1 MSSTT
6 PTIDRDGIL
15 QRYRH
20 RITQGDR
27 IKLKREEKAA
37 LVILLVDRL
46 IAMNQQGTDTEDAIE
61 TLCTTEVALLREGY
75 PTKSLDGEYLPNY
88 TRAVAAAIQDGRI
101 TLTDQNSFVKHW
113 RKRNAPTVSGQ
124 TQTHYAIE
132 YLKLDPETYAQ
143 HRAQTNA
150 HNNDR
155 QDNPADVELDP
166 YLAKVEE
173 LAQSQ
178 SPEEMAIAVA
188 ALTGRR
194 HVEVVAQGQFSLS
207 ATQHRYLL
215 HFEGQ
220 AKKRDDQP
228 NAGFDILTL
237 IPATEA
243 LALVDRFRQHPS
255 VVPLL
260 GQDDEH
266 PDVQAFHARVNR
278 RVEKL
283 FGQSGLVPVLHGFKT
298 VSIHRLRALWGAIAF
313 HFFAPGQKNP
323 QRFLQHYLGHVSDT
337 MQSAAN
343 APVTGHYFHY
353 RLWREGRELTAKGVK
368 LAAAGVL
375 PETGAIDAIAV
386 PEFAAAPAQS
396 AQSAQSAATPATA
409 EFRLEAAPAQSAAAS
424 PESAI
429 TPEPESTIDP
439 TPDTSPLTPTLST
452 KPHRHLV
459 KPIPVDL
466 NRLKTA
472 AAKFDIEIRKAKG
485 YGYEMA
491 LDQLLMALTADQPQP
506 EPELTITQAVS
517 AQAKTLEFLT
527 TEVEALRSQLAQ
539 ANQERDTA
547 IEQVQ
552 AINQQQADF
561 AALQAENQRLK
572 SAHTSLM
579 TAYNQL
585 LSNGHQPAMPPHA
598 LDEVPTHSTIAPT
611 ALSSAV
617 PKTPKQRVSTAD
629 GGAIARALRL
639 FRAVQ
644 DWNDQHPLATFA
656 ITASL
661 LKRDFGIH
669 DKAVEAFFEQYQSEV
684 EDYHQSIGVSNPRS
698 HNRLSGRDTEQ
709 LKKFV
714 ATISSET

>member
-1 MSSTT
+1 M
-6 PTIDRDGIL
+6 
-15 QRYRH
+15 
-20 RITQGDR
+20 
-27 IKLKREEKAA
+27 E
-37 LVILLVDRL
+37 
-46 IAMNQQGTDTEDAIE
+46 MNQQGTDTEEAIAA
-61 TLCTTEVALLREGY
+61 LCCAEVDLLKEGY

-88 TRAVAAAIQDGRI
+88 TRAVAEAIHDGRI
-101 TLTDQNSFVKHW
+101 TLTEQNSFEKHW
-113 RKRNAPTVSGQ
+113 RKRNAPEVSGQ
-124 TQTHYAIE
+124 TRTHYAIE
-132 YLKLDPETYAQ
+132 YLKLDASTYAE

-166 YLAKVEE
+166 YLDRVEQ

-188 ALTGRR
+188 AITGRR
-194 HVEVVAQGQFSLS
+194 HVEVVTQGRFSLS

-220 AKKRDDQP
+220 AKKRDDQSHE
-228 NAGFDILTL
+228 GFDILTL
-237 IPATEA
+237 IPAAEA
-243 LALVDRFRQHPS
+243 LALIDRFRAHPA

-266 PDVQAFHARVNR
+266 PDLQAFHARVNR
-278 RVEKL
+278 RVEKV

-337 MQSAAN
+337 VQSAAN

-375 PETGAIDAIAV
+375 PEDAIDPSTAEFAV
-386 PEFAAAPAQS
+386 PEAAAE
-396 AQSAQSAATPATA
+396 ATA
-409 EFRLEAAPAQSAAAS
+409 PA
-424 PESAI
+424 
-429 TPEPESTIDP
+429 IDL
-439 TPDTSPLTPTLST
+439 TPDTVGASTAQPPTPNPQPLTPTSST
-452 KPHRHLV
+452 KPAHRIV
-459 KPIPVDL
+459 RPIPVDL

-472 AAKFDIEIRKAKG
+472 AAKFEIEIRKSKG

-491 LDQLLMALTADQPQP
+491 LDQLLIALTSEALQP
-506 EPELTITQAVS
+506 EPEPTITQALN

-527 TEVEALRSQLAQ
+527 QEIASLRSQLQ
-539 ANQERDTA
+539 QVSQERDQA

-552 AINQQQADF
+552 AINQQQADL
-561 AALQAENQRLK
+561 AALQAENHRLK

-579 TAYNQL
+579 TAYHQL
-585 LSNGHQPAMPPHA
+585 LASGGKHSIAQLGADA
-598 LDEVPTHSTIAPT
+598 QRQAIEVPTDSTTPPAGQLEP
-611 ALSSAV
+611 SSPRA
-617 PKTPKQRVSTAD
+617 KTTHKRVSAAAD

-644 DWNDQHPLATFA
+644 DWNDQHPQATFA

-669 DKAVEAFFEQYQSEV
+669 DRAVEAFFDQYQQEV
-684 EDYHQSIGVSNPRS
+684 DDYHLSIGVSNARS
-698 HNRLSGRDTEQ
+698 HNRQNGRDTEQ
-709 LKKFV
+709 LKQFMQARV
-714 ATISSET
+714 EG

>member
-6 PTIDRDGIL
+6 PTLTRDEIL

-20 RITQGDR
+20 RIAQRDR

-46 IAMNQQGTDTEDAIE
+46 IEMNQQGTDTEEAIE
-61 TLCTTEVALLREGY
+61 ALCCAEVALLKEGY

-88 TRAVAAAIQDGRI
+88 IRAVTDAIHDGRI
-101 TLTDQNSFVKHW
+101 TLTPQNSFEKHW
-113 RKRNAPTVSGQ
+113 RKRNAPEVSGQ

-132 YLKLDPETYAQ
+132 YLKLDPETYAE

-166 YLAKVEE
+166 YLAKVEQ

-188 ALTGRR
+188 AITGRR

-220 AKKRDDQP
+220 AKKREDQS
-228 NAGFDILTL
+228 NSGFDILTL
-237 IPATEA
+237 TPAAEA
-243 LALVDRFRQHPS
+243 LALIDRFRSHPTI
-255 VVPLL
+255 VPLI

-278 RVEKL
+278 RVEKV

-298 VSIHRLRALWGAIAF
+298 VSIHRLRALWGAIAY

-337 MQSAAN
+337 LQSAAN

-353 RLWREGRELTAKGVK
+353 RLWREGKELTAKGVK
-368 LAAAGVL
+368 LASAGLLPQTIAPDEPPEAVTAIEPQPVPTAAS
-375 PETGAIDAIAV
+375 ETTT
-386 PEFAAAPAQS
+386 PAAPLDQPPASGETIASSTLQT
-396 AQSAQSAATPATA
+396 AATEPIETTA
-409 EFRLEAAPAQSAAAS
+409 QPQ
-424 PESAI
+424 PK
-429 TPEPESTIDP
+429 P
-439 TPDTSPLTPTLST
+439 TRRT
-452 KPHRHLV
+452 V
-459 KPIPVDL
+459 KAIPVDL
-466 NRLKTA
+466 DRLKA
-472 AAKFDIEIRKAKG
+472 AAARYDIEIRKSKG
-485 YGYEMA
+485 YGFEMA
-491 LDQLLMALTADQPQP
+491 LDQLLIALTIDQPQVGP
-506 EPELTITQAVS
+506 EPTITQAVT

-527 TEVEALRSQLAQ
+527 TEIASLRSQLDK
-539 ANQERDTA
+539 ANQERDQA
-547 IEQVQ
+547 IERQRD
-552 AINQQQADF
+552 IERQQADLT
-561 AALQAENQRLK
+561 ALQVENQRLK
-572 SAHTSLM
+572 SAHATLM
-579 TAYNQL
+579 QAYNQL
-585 LSNGHQPAMPPHA
+585 LAHSEKQTLEATPNTQSPTPDTTTTPEQPSPRSK
-598 LDEVPTHSTIAPT
+598 PT
-611 ALSSAV
+611 
-617 PKTPKQRVSTAD
+617 KQRVSAAD
-629 GGAIARALRL
+629 GGAIARAASL

-644 DWNDQHPLATFA
+644 NWNDQHPHATFA

-669 DKAVEAFFEQYQSEV
+669 DKAVEAFFEQYQSELD
-684 EDYHQSIGVSNPRS
+684 DYHQSIGVSNVRS
-698 HNRLSGRDTEQ
+698 HNRQNGRDVEQ
-709 LKKFV
+709 LKAFV
-714 ATISSET
+714 QAQADE

>member
-1 MSSTT
+1 MTRTT
-6 PTIDRDGIL
+6 ATIKRDQIL

-20 RITQGDR
+20 RIAQGDR
-27 IKLKREEKAA
+27 IKLKREEKEA

-46 IAMNQQGTDTEDAIE
+46 IEMNQQGTDTEDAIE
-61 TLCTTEVALLREGY
+61 ALCTVEVELLKEGY

-88 TRAVAAAIQDGRI
+88 TRAVADAIHDGRI
-101 TLTDQNSFVKHW
+101 TLTPQNSFEKHW
-113 RKRNAPTVSGQ
+113 RKRNTPEVSGQ

-132 YLKLDPETYAQ
+132 YLKLDPETYAE

-173 LAQSQ
+173 LAHSQ
-178 SPEEMAIAVA
+178 APEELAIAVA
-188 ALTGRR
+188 AITGRR
-194 HVEVVAQGQFSLS
+194 HVEVVAQGRFTLS

-243 LALVDRFRQHPS
+243 LALIDRFRSHPT
-255 VVPLL
+255 VVPLI

-278 RVEKL
+278 RAQKV

-298 VSIHRLRALWGAIAF
+298 VSIHRLRALWGAIAY

-337 MQSAAN
+337 LHSAAN

-353 RLWREGRELTAKGVK
+353 RLWRNGKELTAKGVK
-368 LAAAGVL
+368 LAGAGVL
-375 PETGAIDAIAV
+375 PETTIDPPQPEAETAIT
-386 PEFAAAPAQS
+386 PEAPS
-396 AQSAQSAATPATA
+396 TATPGAT
-409 EFRLEAAPAQSAAAS
+409 PDQAAAS
-424 PESAI
+424 PAAI
-429 TPEPESTIDP
+429 ASSTDP
-439 TPDTSPLTPTLST
+439 TATTEPIALAPPQPKST
-452 KPHRHLV
+452 RRTV
-459 KPIPVDL
+459 KSLPVDL
-466 NRLKTA
+466 DRLKAA
-472 AAKFDIEIRKAKG
+472 AAKFDIEIRKSKG
-485 YGYEMA
+485 YGFEMA
-491 LDQLLMALTADQPQP
+491 LDQLLMVLTADLPQAEA
-506 EPELTITQAVS
+506 EPTITQAIT

-527 TEVEALRSQLAQ
+527 TEVAALRSQLVQ
-539 ANQERDTA
+539 VTHDRDQA
-547 IEQVQ
+547 IERQRDIERQ
-552 AINQQQADF
+552 GEDLD
-561 AALQAENQRLK
+561 ALKAENQRLK
-572 SAHTSLM
+572 SAHATLM
-579 TAYNQL
+579 QAYNQL
-585 LSNGHQPAMPPHA
+585 LKSGGQQAIEAPPNTQS
-598 LDEVPTHSTIAPT
+598 PTPDTSTTPEKPSPRSKPT
-611 ALSSAV
+611 
-617 PKTPKQRVSTAD
+617 KQRVSAAD
-629 GGAIARALRL
+629 GGAIARAASL

-644 DWNDQHPLATFA
+644 TWNDQHPHATFA

-669 DKAVEAFFEQYQSEV
+669 DKAVEHSLRT
-684 EDYHQSIGVSNPRS
+684 INPSWTTITNRS
-698 HNRLSGRDTEQ
+698 GW
-709 LKKFV
+709 
-714 ATISSET
+714 AM